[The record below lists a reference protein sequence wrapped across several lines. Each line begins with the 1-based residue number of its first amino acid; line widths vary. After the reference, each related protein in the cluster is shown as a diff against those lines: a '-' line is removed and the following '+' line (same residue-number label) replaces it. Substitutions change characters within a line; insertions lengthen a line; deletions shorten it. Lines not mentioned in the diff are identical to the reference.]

1 MHKCIIMFK
10 TCYVFLCFMPMGIYT
25 VTHTLMHSIYTS
37 TQGPCGTVSMCAS
50 MYIMQAVYV

>member
-10 TCYVFLCFMPMGIYT
+10 TCYVILCFMPMGIYA
-25 VTHTLMHSIYTS
+25 VMYPLMHSIYTS

-50 MYIMQAVYV
+50 MYIM

>member
-10 TCYVFLCFMPMGIYT
+10 TCYVFSCFMPMGIYT

-37 TQGPCGTVSMCAS
+37 TQGPCGTVSMCVA
-50 MYIMQAVYV
+50 MDTPNGIYV